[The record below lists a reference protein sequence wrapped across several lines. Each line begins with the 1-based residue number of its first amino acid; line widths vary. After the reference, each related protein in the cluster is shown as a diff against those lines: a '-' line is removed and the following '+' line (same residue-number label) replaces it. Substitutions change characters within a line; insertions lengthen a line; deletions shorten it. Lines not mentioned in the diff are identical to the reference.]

1 METTVPSSP
10 WRVVSASVRGT
21 SHVRANLPC
30 QDVIRHQ
37 TGPGAWLLAAL
48 ADGAGS
54 ASFAEIGAA
63 IAAETALAAIARRL
77 ADRAPANSDEEA
89 WRGLLRDAVVAARTA
104 VLAEAERR
112 TVRPRELASTLTLL
126 AIGPELAAAAQIGD
140 GAALG
145 ATTPDELVCLARPT
159 SAEYLNE
166 TTFLTSDTAL
176 DTLQL
181 NLQRGAWRQA
191 VLFCDGLQLLALRL
205 PEATPHGRFF
215 QPLFRFVERSPDP
228 AAAGAELARFLQSPR
243 ITERADDDLTLLLA
257 HWCGSAPAGPQATAG
272 PA

>member
-1 METTVPSSP
+1 METPVPSSP

-21 SHVRANLPC
+21 SHVKANLPC

-37 TGPGAWLLAAL
+37 AGPGAWLLAAL

-63 IAAETALAAIARRL
+63 IAAETALGSVARQL
-77 ADRAPANSDEEA
+77 ANGAPETTNDEA
-89 WRGLLRDAVVAARTA
+89 WRGLLRNAMVSARNA

-112 TVRPRELASTLTLL
+112 SVRPRELASTLTLL
-126 AIGPELAAAAQIGD
+126 AIGPELAAAAQVGD

-145 ATTPDELVCLARPT
+145 ATTPDELLCLARPA

-176 DTLQL
+176 ETLQL
-181 NLQRGAWRQA
+181 NLQRGVWRQA
-191 VLFCDGLQLLALRL
+191 ALFCDGLQLLALRL

-215 QPLFRFVERSPDP
+215 QPLFRFVERSSD
-228 AAAGAELARFLQSPR
+228 AVAAGAELARFLQSPR

-257 HWCGSAPAGPQATAG
+257 HRCGPTPAPPAPAAG
-272 PA
+272 A